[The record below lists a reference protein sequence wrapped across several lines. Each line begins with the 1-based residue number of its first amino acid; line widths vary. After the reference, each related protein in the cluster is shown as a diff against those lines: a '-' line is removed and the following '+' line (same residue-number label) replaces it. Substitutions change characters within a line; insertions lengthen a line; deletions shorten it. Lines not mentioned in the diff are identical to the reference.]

1 MKATTPHTIWLI
13 PAVFDRVWRDERHY
27 VICEQFRGLA
37 EGVSLLIEEGD
48 EDGTR
53 SGRNMRARVEVVSIE
68 ACVTSY
74 APYAALIERQPDH
87 SHFHGHCVCQRPCR
101 GCGQTSSQTSSQ
113 VVCP

>member
-27 VICEQFRGLA
+27 VICEQFRALA

-53 SGRNMRARVEVVSIE
+53 SGRNMHARVEVISPAGSEGLPRDV
-68 ACVTSY
+68 CVFEITVT
-74 APYAALIERQPDH
+74 EKR
-87 SHFHGHCVCQRPCR
+87 
-101 GCGQTSSQTSSQ
+101 
-113 VVCP
+113 VVR